1 MENLF
6 TFYDAI
12 VLALYFA
19 ATLGLGAMA
28 IRKASNI
35 EGYTSAGG
43 VLPGWLTGLS
53 ILGSFVSS
61 ISFLALPGKAFAS
74 NWNAF
79 VWGLSLPFAT
89 YIAAV
94 YFVPFY
100 RSLGNVSAYAH
111 LETRFGAWA
120 RIYAGICYLLTQLV
134 RMGAVTYLMALPMN
148 VLLGWNIFAVIIAT
162 GLIVTIYTLFGG
174 IVAVIWTEAIQT
186 VVLIAGAI
194 GCLILMFYSMPDG
207 PMQIF
212 DIAISHDKFS
222 LGSFSIT
229 DFTTSTVWVLLIYGL
244 FINLQ
249 NFGIDQN
256 YVQRYISTKSL
267 REARKSLWISG
278 LTYLPLTL
286 IFFLIGTSLF
296 SFYTAYPDLLPNEYI
311 NKPDYVFPY
320 FIVISLPTGVRGL
333 LIAAIFAAAMSTISC
348 SLNSSATIIFSDYY
362 KRYFNAEATEKQAMR
377 FIKIATSIWG
387 ILGTLI
393 ALGFTA
399 AYNAL
404 DAWWILAG
412 IFSGGMLGLFLLELV
427 FKEKSN
433 SSAAAIAVILGISL
447 IAYLTL
453 SPYCSFL
460 PDLGFS
466 PLLIPVFGTSLIFVS
481 GFILTKFFSSKL

>member
-1 MENLF
+1 MTCY
-6 TFYDAI
+6 TF
-12 VLALYFA
+12 V
-19 ATLGLGAMA
+19 
-28 IRKASNI
+28 
-35 EGYTSAGG
+35 
-43 VLPGWLTGLS
+43 
-53 ILGSFVSS
+53 
-61 ISFLALPGKAFAS
+61 
-74 NWNAF
+74 
-79 VWGLSLPFAT
+79 
-89 YIAAV
+89 
-94 YFVPFY
+94 
-100 RSLGNVSAYAH
+100 
-111 LETRFGAWA
+111 
-120 RIYAGICYLLTQLV
+120 
-134 RMGAVTYLMALPMN
+134 
-148 VLLGWNIFAVIIAT
+148 
-162 GLIVTIYTLFGG
+162 GG
-174 IVAVIWTEAIQT
+174 IVAVIWTNAVQT
-186 VVLIAGAI
+186 VVLIVGAVLCAAI
-194 GCLILMFYSMPDG
+194 MVFSVPDG
-207 PMQIF
+207 ISGIMDVAMQNN
-212 DIAISHDKFS
+212 KFS
-222 LGSFSIT
+222 LGSMSLT
-229 DFTTSTVWVLLIYGL
+229 NLAESTFFVMLVYGL

-320 FIVISLPTGVRGL
+320 FIVSSLPTGVRGL

-387 ILGTLI
+387 ILGTFI

-412 IFSGGMLGLFLLELV
+412 IFSGGMLGLFLLGLV

-447 IAYLTL
+447 IAYLSL

-460 PDLGFS
+460 PDLGF
-466 PLLIPVFGTSLIFVS
+466 
-481 GFILTKFFSSKL
+481 